1 MLLSQ
6 FQPCLKIDNLVA
18 IFSSG
23 KHVVMLIRILT
34 RIKHFAQGLQYLCT
48 MRSIL
53 NYCFLLPSK
62 EQHSLDIHMTDPPP
76 SSFQKSIKT
85 WFFHHAWEAGMV
97 CSVPFSKISCVLFGG
112 CWMDLIP
119 GALCCHLFFYIDII
133 TNCGSAIFLQCTLYV
148 LTQLYSG
155 WDIYHTLS
163 FNWEINKTNKLMK

>member
-1 MLLSQ
+1 MLLTQ
-6 FQPCLKIDNLVA
+6 FQACLKINNLVA

-23 KHVVMLIRILT
+23 KHMVMLIRILT

-53 NYCFLLPSK
+53 NHCFLLPSK
-62 EQHSLDIHMTDPPP
+62 EQHALDIHMTDPPP

-85 WFFHHAWEAGMV
+85 CFFFPSGQGG
-97 CSVPFSKISCVLFGG
+97 SVPFSNISCVLFGG

-119 GALCCHLFFYIDII
+119 GDLCCHLFFYIDLI

-155 WDIYHTLS
+155 WDV
-163 FNWEINKTNKLMK
+163 